1 MWSTVSV
8 NRAAQHTFQT
18 AVLRFSTLGSPSPGY
33 GIFPH
38 ADSLSLYDLV
48 IINDDSLSL
57 YDPVII
63 NDGSLSLYDPVI
75 INDDNLSLY
84 DLVIINYDNLSL
96 YVLVIINMSACR
108 LNLETFG
115 RKCISRQTH
124 QSYATGYFTGSR
136 NAAVASS
143 AAGTGTVVGGCMS
156 STHVVPF

>member
-8 NRAAQHTFQT
+8 NRAAQHTFQA

-48 IINDDSLSL
+48 IINAD
-57 YDPVII
+57 
-63 NDGSLSLYDPVI
+63 SLSLYDPVI